1 MVRHAEAELVGIGA
15 LIEKSFEGGRAA
27 LEPLGVPLYALVAID
42 KMTDDQL
49 VFAE

>member
-1 MVRHAEAELVGIGA
+1 MVRHADAKLVGIGA
-15 LIEKSFEGGRAA
+15 LIEKSFEGGRTS
-27 LEPLGVPLYALVAID
+27 LEPLGVPLHALVTID